1 MSLNFQLDASSVA
14 PLYEQVVVAIRTY
27 IVNGALQPGDRLPTV
42 RALAGQLA
50 INQNTIMRAYNILR
64 ADGLI
69 EAHSG
74 QGTRVAR
81 GVGVSDSTMRA
92 NGLRTLAMQSVS
104 DGIARGYTPA
114 ELEAAFIAQL
124 ARWREENSP

>member
-1 MSLNFQLDASSVA
+1 MSLNVQLDASLSA
-14 PLYEQVVVAIRTY
+14 PLYEQVVTAIRTH

-42 RALAGQLA
+42 RALAAQLA
-50 INQNTIMRAYNILR
+50 INQNTIVRAYSILH
-64 ADGLI
+64 ADSLI

-81 GVGVSDSTMRA
+81 GVGSSASAMRA
-92 NGLRTLAMQSVS
+92 NDLRALAMQSVS
-104 DGIARGYTPA
+104 DGIARGYAPA

-124 ARWREENSP
+124 ARWRA